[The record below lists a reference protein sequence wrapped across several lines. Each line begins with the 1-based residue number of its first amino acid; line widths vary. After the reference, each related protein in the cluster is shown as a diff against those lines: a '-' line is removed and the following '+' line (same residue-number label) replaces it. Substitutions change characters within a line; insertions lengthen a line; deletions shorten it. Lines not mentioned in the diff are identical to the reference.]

1 MKYGLALGGGG
12 ARGAFEVGVWRALC
26 ELGKDIC
33 AISGT
38 SVGAINGAAF
48 AAGADAERL
57 WLSIRPENIIRGA
70 ECGDLLSPSALIGS
84 FDEIIKGGLNPSPLK
99 SLIAEAVSE
108 AAVRSSAIDFGLCAF
123 SVTEK
128 RSVELFKKDI
138 PRGSLIDYIMAS
150 ACFPVFRQ
158 VEIDGEAFTD
168 GGVRNNIPEDMLIR
182 RGIRDIISV
191 SPRGIGV
198 VKDCGGCGANIIRI
212 RNSEPEPGLMDFE
225 PEKLR
230 RLIMHGYF
238 ECMKAFGICSGDI
251 YYVNKES
258 YDAAVGIYGRELV
271 KDMEQAAEL
280 VGLKRYREYSFSE
293 LVKGVLSNLDRH
305 EGLMS
310 AVGEIAGSPRPKLY
324 IADKNRDIANSVAY
338 FRHQQD
344 RNL

>member
-12 ARGAFEVGVWRALC
+12 ARGAFEVGVWRALR
-26 ELGKDIC
+26 ELGKEIC
-33 AISGT
+33 VISGT

-57 WLSIRPENIIRGA
+57 WLSLKPENIIFGA
-70 ECGDLLSPSALIGS
+70 ECGDMLSPSGIISSL
-84 FDEIIKGGLNPSPLK
+84 DEIIKGGLDASPLK
-99 SLIAEAVSE
+99 GLISAAVSE
-108 AAVRSSAIDFGLCAF
+108 AAVRASGIDFGLCAF

-128 RSVELFKKDI
+128 RSVELFKNDI
-138 PRGSLIDYIMAS
+138 PCGRLIDYIMAS

-198 VKDCGGCGANIIRI
+198 VRDCGSCGVNIIRI
-212 RNSEPEPGLMDFE
+212 KNSEPEPGLMDFE
-225 PEKLR
+225 PEKIK

-238 ECMKAFGICSGDI
+238 ECMRAFGEYSGEI
-251 YYVNKES
+251 YYVNKKS
-258 YDAAVGIYGRELV
+258 YDAAVRTYGRELV
-271 KDMEQAAEL
+271 KNTERAAEL
-280 VGLKRYREYSFSE
+280 VGLERYREYSFSE
-293 LVKGVLSNLDRH
+293 LVTGVLSHLDRND
-305 EGLMS
+305 GLMS
-310 AVGEIAGSPRPKLY
+310 DVIEIERYSRPKLY
-324 IADKNRDIANSVAY
+324 IVDKKLAIANSAAY
-338 FRHQQD
+338 FRGQQG

>member
-26 ELGKDIC
+26 EMEKEIC

-57 WLSIRPENIIRGA
+57 WLALKPEDLIFGA
-70 ECGDLLSPSALIGS
+70 ERGDMLSPSSIISSL
-84 FDEIIKGGLNPSPLK
+84 DEIIKGGLDASPLK
-99 SLIAEAVSE
+99 DLIAAAVSE
-108 AAVRSSAIDFGLCAF
+108 DAVRGSAIDFGLCAF

-128 RSVELFKKDI
+128 KSVELFEEDI
-138 PRGSLIDYIMAS
+138 PYGSLIDYIMAS
-150 ACFPVFRQ
+150 SCFPVFRQ

-168 GGVRNNIPEDMLIR
+168 GGVRNNIPEDMLIS
-182 RGIRDIISV
+182 RGIRNIISV

-198 VKDCGGCGANIIRI
+198 IKDCGSCGVNIIRI

-225 PEKLR
+225 QQKIK

-238 ECMKAFGICSGDI
+238 ECMRVFGRCSGEI

-271 KDMEQAAEL
+271 KDIERAAEL
-280 VGLKRYREYSFSE
+280 VGLERYREYSFSE
-293 LVKGVLSNLDRH
+293 LVKGVISHLDRH
-305 EGLMS
+305 DGLIS
-310 AVGEIAGSPRPKLY
+310 AVREIEKFPRPKLY
-324 IADKNRDIANSVAY
+324 IVDKKQEIANSAVY
-338 FRHQQD
+338 FRGQQG